1 MGREFEMKYRADADA
16 IERVRQRYGDF
27 TEIHMETTYYD
38 TPARDLSRRRWTLR
52 QRQENDRTVCTLK
65 TPLPDGSRGEWEVLC
80 FSITDGVP
88 GLIAAGAPEE
98 LSALISGG
106 LETVC
111 GARFLRL
118 ARTVSWES
126 ASLELAL
133 DRGELLGG
141 GNTLPFGEIEVEL
154 KSGSDQAAER
164 FGEALRQ
171 EFHLAGEPES
181 KFQRAMKLARQGES
195 GGNHHV

>member
-16 IERVRQRYGDF
+16 IELVRQRYGGF
-27 TEIHMETTYYD
+27 TEIHMETAYYD

-52 QRQENDRTVCTLK
+52 RRQENDRTVCTLK

-80 FSITDGVP
+80 SSIADGVP
-88 GLIAAGAPEE
+88 GLIAAGAPE
-98 LSALISGG
+98 ALASLTSGG
-106 LETVC
+106 LEAVC

-118 ARTVSWES
+118 AKTVSWEG
-126 ASLELAL
+126 AFLELAL

-141 GNTLPFGEIEVEL
+141 GNALPFGEIEVEL

-171 EFHLAGEPES
+171 EFHLTGEPES
-181 KFQRAMKLARQGES
+181 KFQRAMKLAEA